1 MIKFLI
7 ITFFAIN
14 SLVFTQNFNDLNGLS
29 NDQLDDLRSELN
41 NNQQENFQVPV
52 ENNTVIIP
60 ANTNIVEPNINEN
73 FGYEYF
79 EKNINFFDNIP
90 TPNDYKLGPGD
101 EIILS
106 LWGETNSREVF
117 VINKDGAIYY
127 QNIGFINLS
136 NMTLS
141 KAEDVLENQ
150 LSRIYSTMN
159 DSKKPTKLS
168 IELGRIKSLNVY
180 FTGEIANPGIN
191 LVHPFSDIF
200 AAIIQAGGISDN
212 GSLRQIKL
220 IRDSEEIAI
229 IDFYSFF
236 ISGNDKFSNIKI
248 LDGDI
253 IHIPIVKNRV
263 RIEGEVIK
271 PKFYELLN
279 SDRLSNL
286 IEYAGGLSSSASQK
300 ALIESIVPS
309 DERTSDDYAVMS
321 NIVALSSSTEIILE
335 NGSYVNILPIA
346 VNSTNV
352 SIYGRV
358 YREGEYPAFSS
369 GTVDGKIKSSSLKK
383 VLDAAG
389 GFNDPVFR
397 KSIDENIVILRQDE
411 NQFYAKEFNINIK
424 DASTFDLE
432 VNDKI
437 FVYENINYENSFSYT
452 MEGELNLPGVYP
464 LIDGLT
470 LSQAITKAGGITD
483 LGSIN
488 SILVEKTLLTNDE
501 NGDEI
506 IINEMVSN
514 INLDFRLSNGD
525 VVRISPKT
533 NVVRVDGN
541 VYNPGLVAHSS
552 KKMTMSKAIE
562 LAGGFMPNSLKKRS
576 YVVRANGE
584 IEKADLFR
592 GRLKRVYPGD
602 AIFVPLDP
610 EPSDFDITQFLAD
623 ISSTLANIAAILVIA
638 DNNN

>member
-1 MIKFLI
+1 MSILK
-7 ITFFAIN
+7 
-14 SLVFTQNFNDLNGLS
+14 
-29 NDQLDDLRSELN
+29 
-41 NNQQENFQVPV
+41 
-52 ENNTVIIP
+52 
-60 ANTNIVEPNINEN
+60 
-73 FGYEYF
+73 
-79 EKNINFFDNIP
+79 KNINFFDNIP

-321 NIVALSSSTEIILE
+321 NIVDLSSSNEIILE
-335 NGSYVNILPIA
+335 NGSDINILPIA
-346 VNSTNV
+346 VNNTNV
-352 SIYGRV
+352 SVYGRV

-369 GTVDGKIKSSSLKK
+369 GTVDGEIKSS
-383 VLDAAG
+383 
-389 GFNDPVFR
+389 
-397 KSIDENIVILRQDE
+397 
-411 NQFYAKEFNINIK
+411 
-424 DASTFDLE
+424 
-432 VNDKI
+432 
-437 FVYENINYENSFSYT
+437 
-452 MEGELNLPGVYP
+452 
-464 LIDGLT
+464 
-470 LSQAITKAGGITD
+470 
-483 LGSIN
+483 
-488 SILVEKTLLTNDE
+488 
-501 NGDEI
+501 
-506 IINEMVSN
+506 
-514 INLDFRLSNGD
+514 RL
-525 VVRISPKT
+525 
-533 NVVRVDGN
+533 
-541 VYNPGLVAHSS
+541 
-552 KKMTMSKAIE
+552 
-562 LAGGFMPNSLKKRS
+562 
-576 YVVRANGE
+576 
-584 IEKADLFR
+584 
-592 GRLKRVYPGD
+592 
-602 AIFVPLDP
+602 
-610 EPSDFDITQFLAD
+610 
-623 ISSTLANIAAILVIA
+623 
-638 DNNN
+638 

>member
-1 MIKFLI
+1 MIKFLT

-60 ANTNIVEPNINEN
+60 ENTNIAEPNINEN

-79 EKNINFFDNIP
+79 KKNINFFDNIP

-321 NIVALSSSTEIILE
+321 NIVDLSSSNEIILE
-335 NGSYVNILPIA
+335 NGSDINILPIA
-346 VNSTNV
+346 VNNTNV
-352 SIYGRV
+352 SVYGRV

-369 GTVDGKIKSSSLKK
+369 GTVDGEIKSSSLKK

-389 GFNDPVFR
+389 GFDDPVFR
-397 KSIDENIVILRQDE
+397 KSIDDNIVILRQDE
-411 NQFYAKEFNINIK
+411 NQFYAREFNINIK

-437 FVYENINYENSFSYT
+437 FVYENINYKNSFSYT

-464 LIDGLT
+464 LTDGLT

-483 LGSIN
+483 VGSVN
-488 SILVEKTLLTNDE
+488 SILVEKTLSTNNQ

-506 IINEMVSN
+506 IVNEMVSN
-514 INLDFRLSNGD
+514 IDLEFKLSNGD
-525 VVRISPKT
+525 IVKIYPKT

-541 VYNPGLVAHSS
+541 VYNPGLVAHSG
-552 KKMTMSKAIE
+552 KMTMGKAIE

-576 YVVRANGE
+576 YVIRANGE

-592 GRLKRVYPGD
+592 GKLKRVYPGD
-602 AIFVPLDP
+602 AIFVPIDP
-610 EPSDFDITQFLAD
+610 DPTDFDITQFLAD

>member
-1 MIKFLI
+1 MIKFLT

-60 ANTNIVEPNINEN
+60 ENTNIAEPNINEN

-79 EKNINFFDNIP
+79 KKNINFFDNIP

-321 NIVALSSSTEIILE
+321 NIVDLSSSNEIILE
-335 NGSYVNILPIA
+335 NGSDINILPIA
-346 VNSTNV
+346 VNNTNV
-352 SIYGRV
+352 SVYGRV

-369 GTVDGKIKSSSLKK
+369 GTVDGEIKSSSLKK
-383 VLDAAG
+383 
-389 GFNDPVFR
+389 F
-397 KSIDENIVILRQDE
+397 
-411 NQFYAKEFNINIK
+411 
-424 DASTFDLE
+424 
-432 VNDKI
+432 
-437 FVYENINYENSFSYT
+437 
-452 MEGELNLPGVYP
+452 
-464 LIDGLT
+464 
-470 LSQAITKAGGITD
+470 
-483 LGSIN
+483 
-488 SILVEKTLLTNDE
+488 
-501 NGDEI
+501 
-506 IINEMVSN
+506 
-514 INLDFRLSNGD
+514 
-525 VVRISPKT
+525 
-533 NVVRVDGN
+533 
-541 VYNPGLVAHSS
+541 
-552 KKMTMSKAIE
+552 
-562 LAGGFMPNSLKKRS
+562 
-576 YVVRANGE
+576 
-584 IEKADLFR
+584 
-592 GRLKRVYPGD
+592 
-602 AIFVPLDP
+602 
-610 EPSDFDITQFLAD
+610 
-623 ISSTLANIAAILVIA
+623 
-638 DNNN
+638 